1 MRRLRSV
8 TYVRTTAIEAPIRKI
23 LQSGRFSIDVP
34 RFERMMGDEVV
45 YVVQITSRGGGDVGP
60 AGWNWLVRHKFTAF
74 ANLHLILKGLRVV
87 RDMPKFPR
95 KGIAL
100 YTSQAMLEK
109 RCQKLAEYLT
119 ALARTPI
126 GRSSTF
132 IDFLRPTK
140 AAVYNPSGE
149 IANVEADD
157 DESPAAPLPPMRSTS
172 PPLRSTSPAL
182 PAAAGGASGAGSPT
196 RMPPKPKGVA
206 PQPGSAVKSRQREK
220 SSNKLANSPLSS
232 SPAPVVTSS
241 LSSSGTRAV
250 NNNGIATRSDSSSGP
265 SPPPVP
271 STPPPSSSAP
281 PTPSSPPPSSDR
293 DDGSEDAL
301 GESGGV
307 DEQADLTTAVREANK
322 LRRSAAKRPETLS
335 LDDFEI
341 IKLIGVGGFG
351 KVFLCKKRSTGEILA
366 LKRLRKKLIEAKGQ
380 SAHVRTEKEVL
391 EFTRAL
397 GNDSWLTRLFY
408 SFETPDYL
416 CLAMEYV
423 PGGDLRIILD
433 DFGVL
438 DDEHARFY
446 FCEMVMCVNTLHKLG
461 YIHRDLKPANFL
473 IDGHGHL
480 KLGDFGL
487 SKGADAAN
495 PRASVVVTRRLKAYS
510 VVGTPQYMAKETLT
524 GGGYDASVDW
534 WALGCVARGT
544 PVALGD
550 GTARTIED
558 AVALAAARAPLELVS
573 VDEADRRALVARCNA
588 GQCSGVKACVRVAL
602 VDGRALELTPD
613 HRVMTASRGW
623 VEAAQLEPASDCVV
637 VPLLETPLDVV
648 APDEAAWSHGSLTM
662 ANARARQQTLAFARL
677 AGRGGRDVE
686 CASDRA
692 AVLRDDACARG
703 AALPLVS
710 WTSCARVVPTFVSD
724 APLAVKREF
733 LAALFG
739 TASVRVERESLS
751 LWLAAGTSTLR
762 DIARLL
768 GECGVDM
775 RGHSIVV
782 RRSPGDGA
790 ACLRLANVQS
800 FASAVGLRY
809 CARAQARLAAVCLA
823 QRCGGDVELLAQLKK
838 RELPSTVALR
848 VSDVRACGKRET
860 FDLSVPGTNAFVA
873 GGVTVHNCILYE
885 MLVGD
890 PPFSGETADEIFEQV
905 RNFGDA
911 FQKAIASSAH
921 KADSPLSPGAGQV
934 VLKLICDT
942 SVRLGDEQV
951 EEIKALPWFESVDW
965 NSLREAEP
973 PFIPQLES
981 AEDTTY
987 FDGAK
992 DRAESDPDKSIDRRP
1007 REQAADEDD
1016 DDDDDDD
1023 E

>member
-1 MRRLRSV
+1 VRRLRSV

-23 LQSGRFSIDVP
+23 LQSGRFTIDVP

-45 YVVQITSRGGGDVGP
+45 YVVQITSRGGGDLGP

-74 ANLHLILKGLRVV
+74 ANLHVILKGLRVV

-140 AAVYNPSGE
+140 AAVYNPSGQ
-149 IANVEADD
+149 IANVESSD
-157 DESPAAPLPPMRSTS
+157 DESPPRRQRRRRCARRRPRFRRRGKRRRRRLAEQDAAQAQGRRT
-172 PPLRSTSPAL
+172 
-182 PAAAGGASGAGSPT
+182 AA
-196 RMPPKPKGVA
+196 RLCRQVA
-206 PQPGSAVKSRQREK
+206 PQGEVEQQALAVGQR
-220 SSNKLANSPLSS
+220 AVGD
-232 SPAPVVTSS
+232 VVA
-241 LSSSGTRAV
+241 LVVGTRASQT
-250 NNNGIATRSDSSSGP
+250 AARCAPTRPGP

-271 STPPPSSSAP
+271 STPPPGSVAP
-281 PTPSSPPPSSDR
+281 PTPSTPPPTAASTSDR
-293 DDGSEDAL
+293 EDGSEDADNL
-301 GESGGV
+301 ALNESSGA
-307 DEQADLTTAVREANK
+307 DAQADLTTAVREANA
-322 LRRSAAKRPETLS
+322 LRRSAAQRPETLS

-438 DDEHARFY
+438 DDEYARFY

-495 PRASVVVTRRLKAYS
+495 PRASVVVNRRLKAYS

-544 PVALGD
+544 PVALAD

-558 AVALAAARAPLELVS
+558 AVALANGGALELVS
-573 VDEADRRALVARCNA
+573 VEADQRTLIARCNA
-588 GQCSGVKACVRVAL
+588 GKCSGVKSCVRVAL

-613 HRVMTASRGW
+613 HRVLTATRGW
-623 VEAAQLEPASDCVV
+623 VEAAQLAPSDRVV

-648 APDEAAWSHGSLTM
+648 TADEVDWSHGNLAM
-662 ANARARQQTLAFARL
+662 ACSRSRQQALALARL

-686 CASDRA
+686 QACDRA
-692 AVLRDDACARG
+692 AVVRDDVIARG
-703 AALPLVS
+703 AIVSSAAATWSASAL
-710 WTSCARVVPTFVSD
+710 VPAFVAG
-724 APLAVKREF
+724 APRAVKREF

-739 TASVRVERESLS
+739 TGAAHVARNSVSLTLASVSC
-751 LWLAAGTSTLR
+751 AR
-762 DIARLL
+762 DVARLL
-768 GECGVDM
+768 DECGVDM
-775 RGHSIVV
+775 RGHTVNA
-782 RRSPGDGA
+782 RR
-790 ACLRLANVQS
+790 LRLSNVLS
-800 FASAVGLRY
+800 FAEQVGVRY
-809 CARAQARLAAVCLA
+809 CARRQRQLASAC
-823 QRCGGDVELLAQLKK
+823 LLARCDRERIGAASDVVALLTKA
-838 RELPSTVALR
+838 RGELPSTVALR
-848 VSDVRACGKRET
+848 VADVRACGKRET
-860 FDLSVPGTNAFVA
+860 FDLSVPGSNAFVA

-885 MLVGD
+885 MLVGE

-911 FQKAIASSAH
+911 FQRAIASSAG

-951 EEIKALPWFESVDW
+951 EDIKALPWFESVDW
-965 NSLREAEP
+965 NNLREAEP

-987 FDGAK
+987 FEGAK
-992 DRAESDPDKSIDRRP
+992 DRAETDPDKSIDRRV
-1007 REQAADEDD
+1007 EADVDHGEA
-1016 DDDDDDD
+1016 DD